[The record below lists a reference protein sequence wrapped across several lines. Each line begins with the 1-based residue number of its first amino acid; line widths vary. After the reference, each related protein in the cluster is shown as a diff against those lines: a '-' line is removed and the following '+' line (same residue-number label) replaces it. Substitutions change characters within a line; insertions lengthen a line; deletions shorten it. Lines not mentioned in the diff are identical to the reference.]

1 MSDDPKLPD
10 APGTPTPP
18 PPPQPTPGATPP
30 PPAPPSAVP
39 TEPSGDLG
47 SLAAEPTEVMP
58 VTDPAAG
65 DAVPPSDP
73 PDAPE
78 DPLGEPG
85 EPDEVTPWY
94 KKPGPIAALVIV
106 VLAILGLLAWL
117 IFGGDDD
124 DDEATATS
132 TFLAFET
139 TDEAG
144 NAIDVG
150 FAVAVQGPA
159 DAAQSFVWL
168 RPDGVPPGDIAG
180 DSTGSDGR
188 VEFEWEPDSTVTD
201 PTTWD
206 STVTVVAQIPA
217 GWTPPGP
224 NVDCVLTPFD
234 GSTSAVTFNIELDS
248 TDDTVDR
255 VGTGTFPNQ
264 TFAVGDSVTCRL
276 VAGTPAPTT
285 VAETTVVESTTPETT
300 EVTSTTVPETTA
312 PETTAAPT
320 TVPPS
325 TTTTTIDIPPPLPT
339 ETLWDVITREDELSE
354 FEQLV
359 LDAGYDDEL
368 SDPDLTFTIF
378 APTNAAIEAA
388 RAELEAGT
396 VPVDEEFLN
405 DLLLAHAADTA
416 YTLADLLAL
425 DPPEV
430 DVLFGGPQ
438 PIATASAPSL
448 GMIGDANI
456 LFEADPA
463 SNGNLFMIDAVLTP
477 VS

>member
-10 APGTPTPP
+10 APGTPSTPP
-18 PPPQPTPGATPP
+18 PPPATPGAPD
-30 PPAPPSAVP
+30 APVTPSAVP
-39 TEPSGDLG
+39 NEPSGDLG

-65 DAVPPSDP
+65 GAVPPVDP
-73 PDAPE
+73 PDAP
-78 DPLGEPG
+78 GEPG
-85 EPDEVTPWY
+85 EPEEEIPWY
-94 KKPGPIAALVIV
+94 KKPGPVAILVIV

-117 IFGGDDD
+117 IFGGGDD

-144 NAIDVG
+144 TAIDVG
-150 FAVAVQGPA
+150 FAVAVEGPA

-188 VEFEWEPDSTVTD
+188 VEFEWEPDSSVTD
-201 PTTWD
+201 PTTWE
-206 STVTVVAQIPA
+206 STVTVIAEIPA

-234 GSTSAVTFNIELDS
+234 GPTSSVTFNIELDS
-248 TDDTVDR
+248 TDDTIDR
-255 VGTGTFPNQ
+255 IGTGSFPNQ

-276 VAGTPAPTT
+276 VAGAPAPTT
-285 VAETTVVESTTPETT
+285 VVETTVAESTVPETT
-300 EVTSTTVPETTA
+300 EVTSTTVPETTV
-312 PETTAAPT
+312 PETTAPT
-320 TVPPS
+320 TTTPPS

-339 ETLWDVITREDELSE
+339 ETLWDIITKEDELSE

-378 APTNAAIEAA
+378 APTNAAIDAA

-396 VPVDEEFLN
+396 VPVDEQFLN

-430 DVLFGGPQ
+430 AVLFGGPQ

-456 LFEADPA
+456 LFEAAPA

-477 VS
+477 VP

>member
-1 MSDDPKLPD
+1 MWRPSSFDQEPLNIHDLRGIVCDAFGMSDDPKLPD

-18 PPPQPTPGATPP
+18 PPPAPTPGATPP

-39 TEPSGDLG
+39 AEPSGDLG

-65 DAVPPSDP
+65 GAVPPTEP
-73 PDAPE
+73 PGAPE

-85 EPDEVTPWY
+85 EEPDEVTPWY

-106 VLAILGLLAWL
+106 VLAILALLGWL

-144 NAIDVG
+144 NSIDVG
-150 FAVAVQGPA
+150 FAVAVEGPA

-201 PTTWD
+201 PTTWT
-206 STVTVVAQIPA
+206 SNVTVVAQIPA

-234 GSTSAVTFNIELDS
+234 GPTSSVTFNIELDS
-248 TDDTVDR
+248 ADAAVDR

-285 VAETTVVESTTPETT
+285 VVETTVAETTVP
-300 EVTSTTVPETTA
+300 
-312 PETTAAPT
+312 
-320 TVPPS
+320 
-325 TTTTTIDIPPPLPT
+325 
-339 ETLWDVITREDELSE
+339 ELSLIHISE
-354 FEQLV
+354 
-359 LDAGYDDEL
+359 
-368 SDPDLTFTIF
+368 
-378 APTNAAIEAA
+378 PT
-388 RAELEAGT
+388 R
-396 VPVDEEFLN
+396 LN
-405 DLLLAHAADTA
+405 STSRM
-416 YTLADLLAL
+416 
-425 DPPEV
+425 PS
-430 DVLFGGPQ
+430 
-438 PIATASAPSL
+438 SA
-448 GMIGDANI
+448 
-456 LFEADPA
+456 
-463 SNGNLFMIDAVLTP
+463 
-477 VS
+477 